1 MTDIAL
7 HAVWTDQECAR
18 ASFHGRQKAI
28 CPPMDAG
35 GGMDAPNAE
44 LTGAEK
50 AQLLERPR

>member
-35 GGMDAPNAE
+35 GGIDAPNA
-44 LTGAEK
+44 TAKRAPK
-50 AQLLERPR
+50 ASA

>member
-35 GGMDAPNAE
+35 GGIDAPN
-44 LTGAEK
+44 TKVSGGGAFPPS
-50 AQLLERPR
+50 A